1 MALLFYAKSRRNEI
15 EIQKI
20 MMKRGNILKKTTII
34 QGLAT
39 TIILAGM
46 AMPMMVQAQEGGQVP
61 QTVKADFSNVQ
72 ALIQSLMRRMLL

>member
-1 MALLFYAKSRRNEI
+1 
-15 EIQKI
+15 
-20 MMKRGNILKKTTII
+20 MKRGNILKKTTII

-39 TIILAGM
+39 VTILAGM
-46 AMPMMVQAQEGGQVP
+46 AMPMMVQAQESGQVP